1 MFRFEDLETALSRGV
16 RIYAEVLGGNINC
29 GQRGLGTMTAPN
41 PIAVQ
46 RCITS
51 AMASAG
57 IQADEVDTINGHLTA
72 TSKDSLEIENWS
84 EALGRSGIKFP
95 YINC

>member
-1 MFRFEDLETALSRGV
+1 VEFCLEDLKRLSRGV
-16 RIYAEVLGGNINC
+16 RIYAEVLGGNINSG

-51 AMASAG
+51 AMAL
-57 IQADEVDTINGHLTA
+57 E
-72 TSKDSLEIENWS
+72 SKQMKLI
-84 EALGRSGIKFP
+84 L
-95 YINC
+95 

>member
-1 MFRFEDLETALSRGV
+1 LKRLSRGV
-16 RIYAEVLGGNINC
+16 RIYAEVLGGNINSG

-51 AMASAG
+51 NG
-57 IQADEVDTINGHLTA
+57 QCWNQADEVDTINGHLTA
-72 TSKDSLEIENWS
+72 TSKTV
-84 EALGRSGIKFP
+84 
-95 YINC
+95 

>member
-1 MFRFEDLETALSRGV
+1 MLK
-16 RIYAEVLGGNINC
+16 LGGNINS
-29 GQRGLGTMTAPN
+29 GGRGLGTMTAPN

-51 AMASAG
+51 AMAAG

-72 TSKDSLEIENWS
+72 TSKTV
-84 EALGRSGIKFP
+84 
-95 YINC
+95 

>member
-1 MFRFEDLETALSRGV
+1 
-16 RIYAEVLGGNINC
+16 
-29 GQRGLGTMTAPN
+29 MTAPN

-57 IQADEVDTINGHLTA
+57 IQADEVDTNGHLTA
-72 TSKDSLEIENWS
+72 TSKTV
-84 EALGRSGIKFP
+84 
-95 YINC
+95 